1 MILQLKGPRQECP
14 LDFLAICSKITVAE
28 FWYVSFFLLENITL
42 KQHMQKKNSVFPVA
56 SFEDLLLNK
65 KNKQNLCFLWTIIIV
80 KWCFF
85 SCKLLVVLAIKI
97 VLIL

>member
-65 KNKQNLCFLWTIIIV
+65 KKQTKPLLSLNNYYCKMMFFFL
-80 KWCFF
+80 
-85 SCKLLVVLAIKI
+85 
-97 VLIL
+97 